1 MNSRTRLAASGLMML
16 ALVWL
21 GLVLGVSF
29 LATPAKFLAPTL
41 DLPVALDVGRHT
53 FGVFSIVEIVATVL
67 LLLLAV
73 ANGRR
78 LQVVVPAVLVAVVV
92 ASQAFWLLPV
102 LETRVETILEGGT
115 PGETVVHDVYV
126 ALEVGKGVLL
136 IWLARIGFRL
146 RLEGSR

>member
-1 MNSRTRLAASGLMML
+1 M
-16 ALVWL
+16 
-21 GLVLGVSF
+21 
-29 LATPAKFLAPTL
+29 
-41 DLPVALDVGRHT
+41 PVALDVGRHT

-73 ANGRR
+73 AHGRR
-78 LQVVVPAVLVAVVV
+78 PQVVVAAVLVAAIV

-102 LETRVETILEGGT
+102 LETRVETILERGR
-115 PGETVVHDVYV
+115 PEETSAHDFYV

-146 RLEGSR
+146 RLES